1 MRAFAVI
8 PWWLLVLAS
17 VAAAVPAQ
25 APGVPVY
32 EDSEGDE
39 PSREE
44 KALQQAALLLKEAG
58 KLLPGNVVKEQLA
71 RTKCALVLPP
81 AATKPLRG
89 PEAWRRAR
97 SAYVRVGHL
106 YQCKHCS
113 DWHLNLA
120 GGYAI
125 AADGIVATCH
135 HVVLPDDRDM
145 KEAWLVCADDDGHVF
160 PVHEVLAADART
172 DVAILRTGARK
183 AEPLPLRVDV
193 VPGETCWVFSDPMG
207 ARGVFSTGI
216 VHRFVQASP
225 LDGGGERVVVVE
237 VGADWAPGS
246 SGSAVL
252 DECGNAIGHVAS
264 IKAQLEEPE
273 DAGEPAAAGDVAPP
287 VPLATYLVQ
296 HAATRAAD
304 VLRLIEVL
312 PAKPVESAKPVA
324 PAKREPAN
332 APR

>member
-1 MRAFAVI
+1 MRAFALI
-8 PWWLLVLAS
+8 PWLLLALVS
-17 VAAAVPAQ
+17 VAAVASAQ
-25 APGVPVY
+25 APGVPIY

-44 KALQQAALLLKEAG
+44 QALQQAALVLKQAG
-58 KLLPGNVVKEQLA
+58 KLLDGKVVKEQLA
-71 RTKCALVLPP
+71 RSMCSLVLPP

-125 AADGIVATCH
+125 AADGVVATCH

-160 PVHEVLAADART
+160 PVLEVLAADART
-172 DVAILRTGARK
+172 DVAILRTA
-183 AEPLPLRVDV
+183 AVEAQPLPLRVDV
-193 VPGETCWVFSDPMG
+193 EPGEGCSVFSDPMG
-207 ARGVFSTGI
+207 ARGVFSTG
-216 VHRFVQASP
+216 VVQRFVRAPP
-225 LDGGGERVVVVE
+225 LDGAGERVVVVE

-252 DECGNAIGHVAS
+252 DACGNAIGHVAS

-273 DAGEPAAAGDVAPP
+273 DAGEPAAAGDAAPAM
-287 VPLATYLVQ
+287 PLATYLVQ
-296 HAATRAAD
+296 RAATRAAD
-304 VLRLIEVL
+304 VLRLIDVL
-312 PAKPVESAKPVA
+312 PAVA
-324 PAKREPAN
+324 PAKPEPAKPEPAN

>member
-1 MRAFAVI
+1 MRAFASL
-8 PWWLLVLAS
+8 WSMALLLGVVS
-17 VAAAVPAQ
+17 AQ
-25 APGVPVY
+25 APGVPIY

-44 KALQQAALLLKEAG
+44 TALQQQALVLKEQG
-58 KLLPGNVVKEQLA
+58 KLLGGKLLLEQMA
-71 RTKCALVLPP
+71 RTKCSLALPP

-125 AADGIVATCH
+125 AAEGIVATCH
-135 HVVLPDDRDM
+135 HVVLPDERDM

-160 PVHEVLAADART
+160 PVLEVLAADART
-172 DVAILRTGARK
+172 DVAILRTGALK
-183 AEPLPLRVDV
+183 ATPLPLRVDV

-207 ARGVFSTGI
+207 ARGVFSSGI
-216 VHRFVQASP
+216 VHRFVLAPP
-225 LDGGGERVVVVE
+225 LDGAGEPVVAVE

-273 DAGEPAAAGDVAPP
+273 DAGEPAAAGDAAPP
-287 VPLATYLVQ
+287 MPLATYFVQ

-312 PAKPVESAKPVA
+312 PAAPAKPVDA
-324 PAKREPAN
+324 AKPAEPAKT
-332 APR
+332 PR